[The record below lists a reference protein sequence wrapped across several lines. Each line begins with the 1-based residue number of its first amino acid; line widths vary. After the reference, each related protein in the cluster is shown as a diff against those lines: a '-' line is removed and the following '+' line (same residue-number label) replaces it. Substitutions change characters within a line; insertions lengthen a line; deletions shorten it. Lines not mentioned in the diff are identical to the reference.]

1 MPRQSRVL
9 EVFWGVAV
17 GAGAGIERFVP
28 RRGKLEISKNMVV
41 ENLATVLD
49 LPPQT
54 LEALA
59 GAPAAGDA
67 AVAAAGRT
75 AWRPWSVE
83 EMEAGECAPAAEPY
97 IGL

>member
-59 GAPAAGDA
+59 GAPAAGDPGA
-67 AVAAAGRT
+67 SRR
-75 AWRPWSVE
+75 WRRANVRPLLN
-83 EMEAGECAPAAEPY
+83 PT
-97 IGL
+97 

>member
-1 MPRQSRVL
+1 L
-9 EVFWGVAV
+9 GVAA
-17 GAGAGIERFVP
+17 GAGPGIERFVP
-28 RRGKLEISKNMVV
+28 RRGKLEISNNMVV

-59 GAPAAGDA
+59 GAPAAG
-67 AVAAAGRT
+67 RT

-83 EMEAGECAPAAEPY
+83 EMEASECAPAAEPY